1 MDFFEKVKMRDQRIF
16 KNMNGSGKVNG
27 FIVVKIK
34 NGKKKKIYF
43 STQKDLKEYLKKNR
57 KKFIKKARPLKKQKE
72 LLKKNDMSLSETF

>member
-1 MDFFEKVKMRDQRIF
+1 
-16 KNMNGSGKVNG
+16 MNGSGKVNG